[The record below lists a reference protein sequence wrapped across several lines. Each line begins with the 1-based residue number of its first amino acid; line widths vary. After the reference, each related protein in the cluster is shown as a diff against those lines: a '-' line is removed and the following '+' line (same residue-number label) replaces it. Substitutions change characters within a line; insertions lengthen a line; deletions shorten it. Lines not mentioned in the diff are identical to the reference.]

1 MCVFVLCIHYCW
13 RGGGIGGLVGG
24 WVCQFVDCILMLDR
38 IVVQGNFYS
47 LQCYSSKH
55 RTVSSKSSGGIT
67 LQEHTTCLD
76 IFSD

>member
-1 MCVFVLCIHYCW
+1 VFVFVYPLLLEG
-13 RGGGIGGLVGG
+13 RGIRLVGRCVNL
-24 WVCQFVDCILMLDR
+24 WIQMLDR
-38 IVVQGNFYS
+38 MVVQENFHS

-67 LQEHTTCLD
+67 LQEHITCWD